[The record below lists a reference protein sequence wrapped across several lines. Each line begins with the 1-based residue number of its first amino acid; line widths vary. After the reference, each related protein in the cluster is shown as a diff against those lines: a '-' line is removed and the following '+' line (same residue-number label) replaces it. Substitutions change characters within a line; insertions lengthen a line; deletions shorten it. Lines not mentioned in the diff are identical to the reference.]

1 MFLGWKFY
9 ESLVVRFGFGW
20 FYNGFNVLFIHVE
33 VFKGMSHQGYK
44 NNGVLVLVSTGDRR
58 VEVEIGQGLN
68 HVFNREEWLQHMIH
82 SRMTLGQANTFGED
96 VSLGC

>member
-1 MFLGWKFY
+1 
-9 ESLVVRFGFGW
+9 
-20 FYNGFNVLFIHVE
+20 
-33 VFKGMSHQGYK
+33 MSHQGYK

-82 SRMTLGQANTFGED
+82 SRMTLGQADTFGDWRMFPLAVEQFGFGRACFHCL
-96 VSLGC
+96 SEKACFG